1 LIEMTWVNH
10 TRNQLRSHALLI
22 IVAVVIGVAIA
33 SVLHPLATRP
43 AQSADPTAP
52 ALVMQ
57 QAFINVVDNVKPA
70 VVNISTEEKVSRRR
84 GTDDFWEFFPPWAL
98 PERPRDE
105 KRTRLG
111 SGVIIDKQGHI
122 LTAAHVVEDVESG
135 GEIISVRVTLTD
147 GEEYEGNILGTDP
160 PSDLAV
166 IKIDPRRPLAAAPLG
181 DGGDVKVGEW
191 VLAMGSPF
199 DLEASVTA
207 GIISGTGR
215 GFRGDVA
222 GARSNMIQ
230 TDAAINSGNS
240 GGPLVNLRGEVI
252 GINRAIVSPN
262 QGNVGLG
269 FAIPIDT
276 FARDIIDTL
285 KKGEKV
291 ERGQLGVKI
300 QDLTPRMREAFGVD
314 SGAYVTQVFPDTP
327 AAEAGVK
334 ADDIIVEFDGKPVGS
349 VDELMTAVQ
358 GTKPGSQ
365 AKLVVVRE
373 GKRQTLSIEVGGME
387 TVRTGNGGPA
397 EAGGILGMTVA
408 VRDIEARLARRY
420 GLADNKA
427 VVVTAVSR
435 DGLASRYG
443 LEQGD
448 VVLMLN
454 GVRVSTIADYN
465 RGIAAVERQ
474 GYALIRV
481 GRDGN
486 VFLVTIAE
494 VRKRP

>member
-1 LIEMTWVNH
+1 MTWVER
-10 TRNQLRSHALLI
+10 TRSYLRSHALLI
-22 IVAVVIGVAIA
+22 VVALVVGMAIA
-33 SVLHPLATRP
+33 SFLYPLTTRP
-43 AQSADPTAP
+43 ALSADAVAP
-52 ALVMQ
+52 ALAMQ

-70 VVNISTEEKVSRRR
+70 VVNISTEEKVSRSR
-84 GTDDFWEFFPPWAL
+84 GTDDFWDFFPPWAL
-98 PERPRDE
+98 PERPKDE
-105 KRTRLG
+105 TRTRLG
-111 SGVIIDKQGHI
+111 SGVIIDKQGYV
-122 LTAAHVVEDVESG
+122 LTASHVVEDVESG
-135 GEIISVRVTLTD
+135 GEVIGVKVTLTD
-147 GEEYEGNILGTDP
+147 GEEYDGKVLGTDQ

-166 IKIDPRRPLAAAPLG
+166 IKIDPRQPLAAAPLG
-181 DGGDVKVGEW
+181 DGGNVKVGEW

-207 GIISGTGR
+207 GIVSGTGR
-215 GFRGDVA
+215 GFTDDVA

-262 QGNVGLG
+262 RGNVGLG

-300 QDLTPRMREAFGVD
+300 QNLTPRMREAFGVE

-327 AAEAGVK
+327 AATAGVK
-334 ADDIIVEFDGKPVGS
+334 ADDVIVEFDGKPVGN

-358 GTKPGSQ
+358 GTKPGSE

-373 GKRQTLSIEVGGME
+373 GKRQTLTIKVTSME
-387 TVRTGNGGPA
+387 TARTGPAGTTEEGGV
-397 EAGGILGMTVA
+397 LGMTVA
-408 VRDIEARLARRY
+408 VRDIETRLARQY
-420 GLADNKA
+420 GLADSKA

-435 DGLASRYG
+435 DGLASRNG
-443 LEQGD
+443 LAEGD

-454 GVRVSTIADYN
+454 GVRVSTMADYN
-465 RGIAAVERQ
+465 RGVAAVERQ
-474 GYALIRV
+474 KYALIRI
-481 GRDGN
+481 GRNGN
-486 VFLVTIAE
+486 VFLVTIPQ
-494 VRKRP
+494 VGTPK